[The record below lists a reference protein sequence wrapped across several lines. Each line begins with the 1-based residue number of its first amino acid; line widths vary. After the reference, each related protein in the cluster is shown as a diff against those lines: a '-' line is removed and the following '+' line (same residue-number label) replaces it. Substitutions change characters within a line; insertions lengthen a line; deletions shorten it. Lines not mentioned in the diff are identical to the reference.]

1 MDRTWIFLLMG
12 LLAGAVAPVQ
22 AGVNAQLRQF
32 SGHAVWTALA
42 SFTIGTLTLLA
53 YFLVARLPW
62 PETASLGRA
71 PWWAWLGGLLGAYYV
86 LSAVVV
92 APRLGAAVLIALIIA
107 GQLIVA
113 LGLDHFG
120 LVGYPQHPV
129 NLARVVGALF
139 LLIGVVLI
147 QRY

>member
-1 MDRTWIFLLMG
+1 MG

-22 AGVNAQLRQF
+22 AGVNAQLRHF
-32 SGHAVWTALA
+32 SGQAVWTALA
-42 SFTIGTLTLLA
+42 SFTIGTLTLLT

-62 PETASLGRA
+62 PETSSLGRA

-86 LSAVVV
+86 LSAVVI

-120 LVGYPQHPV
+120 LVGYQQHPV

-139 LLIGVVLI
+139 LLTGVVLI

>member
-1 MDRTWIFLLMG
+1 MGRTWIFLLMG

-22 AGVNAQLRQF
+22 AGVNAELRQF

-42 SFTIGTLTLLA
+42 SFSIGTLTLLS

-62 PETASLGRA
+62 PEAASLGRA

-86 LSAVVV
+86 LSAVIV
-92 APRLGAAVLIALIIA
+92 APRIGAAVFVALIIA

-113 LGLDHFG
+113 LVLDHFG
-120 LVGYPQHPV
+120 LVGYRPHPV
-129 NLARVVGALF
+129 NLARVLGTFF
-139 LLIGVVLI
+139 LLTGVLLI
-147 QRY
+147 HRY

>member
-1 MDRTWIFLLMG
+1 MDRTWLFLLMG

-92 APRLGAAVLIALIIA
+92 APRLGAAVLVALIIA

-129 NLARVVGALF
+129 NLARVVGAIF

>member
-1 MDRTWIFLLMG
+1 MDRTWLFLLMG
-12 LLAGAVAPVQ
+12 LLAGAVAPIQ

-53 YFLVARLPW
+53 YFLIARLPW

-92 APRLGAAVLIALIIA
+92 APRLGAAVLVALIIA

-129 NLARVVGALF
+129 NLARVVGAIF

>member
-1 MDRTWIFLLMG
+1 MDRTWIFLLIG

-42 SFTIGTLTLLA
+42 SFTIGTLSLLA
-53 YFLVARLPW
+53 YFLIARLPW

-92 APRLGAAVLIALIIA
+92 APRLGAAVLVALIIA

-113 LGLDHFG
+113 LALDHFG

-139 LLIGVVLI
+139 LLIGVILI

>member
-1 MDRTWIFLLMG
+1 MDRTWLFLLMG

-53 YFLVARLPW
+53 YFLIARLPW

-92 APRLGAAVLIALIIA
+92 APRLGAAVLVALIIA

-129 NLARVVGALF
+129 NLARVVGAIF

>member
-42 SFTIGTLTLLA
+42 SFTIGTLSLLA

>member
-1 MDRTWIFLLMG
+1 MDRTWLFLLMG
-12 LLAGAVAPVQ
+12 FLAGAVAPVQ

-92 APRLGAAVLIALIIA
+92 APRLGAAVLVALIIA